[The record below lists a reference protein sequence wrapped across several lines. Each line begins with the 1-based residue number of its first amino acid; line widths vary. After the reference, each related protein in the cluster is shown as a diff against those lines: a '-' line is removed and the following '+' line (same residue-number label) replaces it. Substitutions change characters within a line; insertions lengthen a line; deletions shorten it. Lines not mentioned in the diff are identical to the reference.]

1 MNIAKIVTDFIQSGE
16 IQELANSQPEHKE
29 AFITGATWAACMI
42 AMKCVE
48 AEQQKKEDK
57 E

>member
-16 IQELANSQPEHKE
+16 IQELANSQPEHKD

-48 AEQQKKEDK
+48 TEQKEDK

>member
-29 AFITGATWAACMI
+29 AFVTGATWAACMI

-48 AEQQKKEDK
+48 AEQKKKNK

>member
-1 MNIAKIVTDFIQSGE
+1 MDIAKIIADFIRSGE
-16 IQELANSQPEHKE
+16 IEDMANSHPEHRG
-29 AFITGATWAACMI
+29 AFATGATWAACMI

-48 AEQQKKEDK
+48 AEQKKEDK